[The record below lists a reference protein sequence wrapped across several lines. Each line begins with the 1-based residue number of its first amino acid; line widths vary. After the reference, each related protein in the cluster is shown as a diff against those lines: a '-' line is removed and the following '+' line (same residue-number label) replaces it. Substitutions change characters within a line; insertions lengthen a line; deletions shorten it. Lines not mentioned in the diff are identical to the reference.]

1 MKNARGLTASF
12 FRSRASYF
20 HRACLFSRRKATTA
34 LLSFSLILASLLS
47 DHSVFLEFT
56 CYILSKSPFEFFL
69 RGEGWLRREGQGFQ
83 RMCCVAA
90 GRMGRSLPKK
100 TASNAGY
107 SFYWAI
113 WFPSWLLYIA
123 FIISLLYSTSQLKC
137 HAVGWQC
144 ENLIWRKAKDVQ
156 FLLTTAV

>member
-20 HRACLFSRRKATTA
+20 QRACLFSRRKATTA

-69 RGEGWLRREGQGFQ
+69 RGEGGGVVEERGAGVSTDVLRGCGQNG
-83 RMCCVAA
+83 A
-90 GRMGRSLPKK
+90 LP
-100 TASNAGY
+100 
-107 SFYWAI
+107 
-113 WFPSWLLYIA
+113 P
-123 FIISLLYSTSQLKC
+123 Q
-137 HAVGWQC
+137 
-144 ENLIWRKAKDVQ
+144 ENS
-156 FLLTTAV
+156 